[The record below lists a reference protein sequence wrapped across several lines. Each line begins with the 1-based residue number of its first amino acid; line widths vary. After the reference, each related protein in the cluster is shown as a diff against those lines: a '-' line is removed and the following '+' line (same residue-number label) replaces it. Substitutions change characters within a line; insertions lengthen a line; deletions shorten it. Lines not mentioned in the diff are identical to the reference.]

1 MQQKEIWRTNKIG
14 AIEGNMTEY
23 NIGLRNLVKDADSEI
38 IISDEQIDE
47 NGKVMGEPVL
57 VFATE
62 GKRIGYM
69 SILDVQKWI
78 IHHIYMPEIK
88 VLQKPS
94 TFSGKYEG
102 DD

>member
-1 MQQKEIWRTNKIG
+1 
-14 AIEGNMTEY
+14 MTEH
-23 NIGLRNLVKDADSEI
+23 NINLRNLVNDVDSEI

-47 NGKVMGEPVL
+47 NGNTLNEPVL
-57 VFATE
+57 VFASG

-69 SILDVQKWI
+69 PILELQKWI
-78 IHHIYMPEIK
+78 MHHIYAPEIK
-88 VLQKPS
+88 VLEKPS